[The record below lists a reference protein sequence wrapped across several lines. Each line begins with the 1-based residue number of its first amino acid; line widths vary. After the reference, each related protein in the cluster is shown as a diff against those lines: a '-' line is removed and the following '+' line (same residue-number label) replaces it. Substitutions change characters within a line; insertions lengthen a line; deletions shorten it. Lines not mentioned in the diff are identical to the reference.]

1 MGDDKR
7 RRGYQQSIFFQ
18 FAIDKP
24 AHFPNICKDI
34 EGPIITRRRKDE
46 IRNFNKYGDRFLYQS
61 KQIKEEALV
70 SEVLNAIKKE
80 LGLIVDSF
88 RNI

>member
-1 MGDDKR
+1 MEINMHKFLRAGGLSDIK
-7 RRGYQQSIFFQ
+7 
-18 FAIDKP
+18 KEELEK
-24 AHFPNICKDI
+24 ICKDI
-34 EGPIITRRRKDE
+34 EEPIITRRRKDE

-70 SEVLNAIKKE
+70 PEVLNAIKKE

-88 RNI
+88 RNF